1 MSFCTALP
9 PNCEF
14 VVNFAP
20 ELAEIITE
28 AKYLEKLGFQVPD
41 LARSVALQEDKF
53 IAFQDGLKHCLYRY
67 HHALA
72 SLSDAEVRTNVD
84 KKLCAL
90 KCGSFVVMPCF
101 LEQIQCI

>member
-84 KKLCAL
+84 KKFYAV
-90 KCGSFVVMPCF
+90 KCVSFVVMPCF

>member
-1 MSFCTALP
+1 MYLSFCTALP

-20 ELAEIITE
+20 ELSEIITE

-72 SLSDAEVRTNVD
+72 SLSDAEVGKIDKRIYVD
-84 KKLCAL
+84 ESYTK
-90 KCGSFVVMPCF
+90 
-101 LEQIQCI
+101 